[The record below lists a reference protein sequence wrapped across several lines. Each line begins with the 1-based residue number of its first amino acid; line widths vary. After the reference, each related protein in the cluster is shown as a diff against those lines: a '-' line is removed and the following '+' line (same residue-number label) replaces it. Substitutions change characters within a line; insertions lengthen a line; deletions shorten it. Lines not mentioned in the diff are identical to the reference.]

1 MQFKQ
6 GKTCAKIVPNFAL
19 LCFSS
24 IYNDQDD
31 YRLFLIVPYENQTA
45 IFGIIDKM
53 IAPMT
58 VTQLYDNPENCET
71 VCSDR
76 FAYIHDGE
84 FILIDKA

>member
-1 MQFKQ
+1 MHPWTNGILPWIGGIFR
-6 GKTCAKIVPNFAL
+6 GEY
-19 LCFSS
+19 S
-24 IYNDQDD
+24 YNDQDD

-58 VTQLYDNPENCET
+58 VTQLYNNPENCET